1 VASSRGTLLAGI
13 VSWGGGCAE
22 GAPGMYGRVSS
33 FHAWIVATMNG
44 EAPPPPPEGDGE
56 WMCPN
61 EYLGDGECDCGC
73 GAFDNDCPSASV
85 DACQYNNCDQW
96 QPTQGLQL
104 NDSDPTQCE
113 GGVPPD
119 GEDGPCPPNASLT
132 PDGTACQCNE
142 GFIPND
148 ALTACIDD
156 PSVDEPDV
164 CPPNATQTAGG
175 DCACDDGFEQD
186 GDACIDID
194 TQNDDDDDDSDEDSD
209 DDDDRGG
216 CTSAAGASPL
226 AMLALAMMLKRRRS

>member
-1 VASSRGTLLAGI
+1 
-13 VSWGGGCAE
+13 
-22 GAPGMYGRVSS
+22 
-33 FHAWIVATMNG
+33 
-44 EAPPPPPEGDGE
+44 
-56 WMCPN
+56 
-61 EYLGDGECDCGC
+61 
-73 GAFDNDCPSASV
+73 V